1 MQNRRNVAVFHTFGL
16 KYAEIVSECL
26 EQKPSTMAY
35 HGTHCA
41 TALPHSR
48 PSRMNCWTYL
58 PLATAEIVCAKMLV
72 GIKDYE
78 LLQGDDLANAVWKG
92 RMRCT
97 GNCIKGADGKMVGK
111 MDALHCMPRQ
121 LICITRALLRC
132 CVVCFAQSSFSR

>member
-1 MQNRRNVAVFHTFGL
+1 
-16 KYAEIVSECL
+16 
-26 EQKPSTMAY
+26 MAY

-48 PSRMNCWTYL
+48 PSRVNCWTYL
-58 PLATAEIVCAKMLV
+58 PLATAEIVCVKMLV

-78 LLQGDDLANAVWKG
+78 LLQGDDLADAVWKG
-92 RMRCT
+92 RMGCT

-111 MDALHCMPRQ
+111 MDALHCMPRR

-132 CVVCFAQSSFSR
+132 CVVCFAQSSLAC